1 MKKLQCIILARGG
14 SKGLIRKNLTDFCGK
29 PLLQWTVEQALIAK
43 HVSSV
48 WVSSDNEEI
57 LNLSQSLGANTI
69 LRPDEFS
76 DDTSTSES
84 AWLHAINYIEENSHD
99 NVSVVLAPQCTS
111 PVREVR
117 DFDESIEKYFN
128 EKYDSLFSGSIAT
141 DFNLWRYNENKE
153 LFSYT
158 YDHSA
163 RGRRQEKPLQIVENG
178 SFYIFKTDLLKKY
191 NNRLGGRIGVHIMEF
206 WKSFQIDESE
216 DLEFCENLM
225 RNYLN

>member
-43 HVSSV
+43 HVNSV
-48 WVSSDNEEI
+48 WVSSDSEEI

-84 AWLHAINYIEENSHD
+84 AWLHAINYIEENSQD

-128 EKYDSLFSGSIAT
+128 EKYDSLFSGSIAKPTNTSINQQIT
-141 DFNLWRYNENKE
+141 DYQ
-153 LFSYT
+153 SYT
-158 YDHSA
+158 IS
-163 RGRRQEKPLQIVENG
+163 I
-178 SFYIFKTDLLKKY
+178 
-191 NNRLGGRIGVHIMEF
+191 
-206 WKSFQIDESE
+206 
-216 DLEFCENLM
+216 LM
-225 RNYLN
+225 QNYLQM